1 MKHIKLFEQ
10 FINEFGPLAG
20 SGNVRANDLENIKR
34 DAARKSE
41 RGETVYVVGGKHG
54 SYKLSK
60 YFEKGNTYAAYYNGM
75 PQVVEGE
82 LVNEVSGAK
91 PAILIKLYN
100 ELSKAKNKKSLTWGF
115 DGMEEFPHIVQFN
128 NGLESI
134 AHRHEVE
141 PDEYS
146 LYLNDDGKTILGVY
160 DLNGYSEEL
169 KTVKDAIEWSRANES
184 VNEDMGMVVDVAMGV
199 AVGLMG
205 LWALVQ
211 GAPVVSRVF
220 GDTADYLASKAEKKA
235 KMAMK
240 NQRKETIAPIIKKFE
255 GDTRLAQM
263 YQALPDYV
271 EFTGKNHNANLTAAK
286 ARKKGLMEI
295 GNYIKSKLT
304 PEEMAYFRDIS
315 AMLRDGDLKESIL
328 NEAEVTNAVSIKQIL
343 KNSFRFKKTP
353 RGGMLGIPLANNN
366 NDDIQSNPTAMQG
379 ISNLVNQLKNTKE
392 MNIVSVLQPRATDI
406 EFTVKTDT
414 ATYTVN
420 LSAGSVRNS
429 LVSNSQ
435 SFWMLLDSIKKSK

>member
-10 FINEFGPLAG
+10 FVNEFGPLSG
-20 SGNVRANDLENIKR
+20 SGNVRANDLDNIKR
-34 DAARKSE
+34 DAAKKSE
-41 RGETVYVVGGKHG
+41 RGETVYVVGAKNG

-115 DGMEEFPHIVQFN
+115 DGMEEFPHIVQFD

-134 AHRHEVE
+134 AHRHEGE
-141 PDEYS
+141 MDAYS
-146 LYLNDDGKTILGVY
+146 FYLNDDGKTILGVY

-169 KTVKDAIEWSRANES
+169 KTVKDAIEWCRANES

-211 GAPVVSRVF
+211 GAPAVSRVF

-263 YQALPDYV
+263 YNDLPPYTDR
-271 EFTGKNHNANLTAAK
+271 AAS
-286 ARKKGLMEI
+286 ARKRQLTTI

-304 PEEMAYFRDIS
+304 PDEMAYFRDIS
-315 AMLRDGDLKESIL
+315 AMLRDGDLKESRL
-328 NEAEVTNAVSIKQIL
+328 NEELTL
-343 KNSFRFKKTP
+343 NSPLFKKLVAKVQEISDES
-353 RGGMLGIPLANNN
+353 G
-366 NDDIQSNPTAMQG
+366 NDWDE
-379 ISNLVNQLKNTKE
+379 LKKYLKGKYP
-392 MNIVSVLQPRATDI
+392 MFD
-406 EFTVKTDT
+406 
-414 ATYTVN
+414 TYTKGTNPAAYVDN
-420 LSAGSVRNS
+420 FFAITLGKDEFV
-429 LVSNSQ
+429 
-435 SFWMLLDSIKKSK
+435 KKRPQDYVTVGDWYITPW

>member
-10 FINEFGPLAG
+10 FVNEFGPLAG

-41 RGETVYVVGGKHG
+41 RGETVYVVGAKNG

-91 PAILIKLYN
+91 PAILVKLYN

-115 DGMEEFPHIVQFN
+115 DGMEEFPHVVQFE
-128 NGLESI
+128 NGLESV
-134 AHRHEVE
+134 AHRHEGE
-141 PDEYS
+141 MDAYS
-146 LYLNDDGKTILGVY
+146 FYLNDDGKTILGVY

-169 KTVKDAIEWSRANES
+169 KTTKDAIEWCRANES

-211 GAPVVSRVF
+211 GAPAVSRVF

-255 GDTRLAQM
+255 GDTRLEKM
-263 YQALPDYV
+263 YNDLPPYTDRA
-271 EFTGKNHNANLTAAK
+271 AN
-286 ARKKGLMEI
+286 ARKRQLTTI

-328 NEAEVTNAVSIKQIL
+328 NEAEVTNANTIKQIL

-429 LVSNSQ
+429 LVSDSS
-435 SFWMLLDSIKKSK
+435 SFWMLLDNIKK